1 MATSGWFDVLGRDL
15 KFTRRILGKNF
26 AFTATAIITLAL
38 GIAASTVIYS
48 VVDAVLLQPLDYEN
62 SGDLYRIY
70 TVDPAGLPRG
80 TTGPPHIDPIA
91 EEGQSIQSAFYG
103 YSFEQSVVNGEG
115 SAFFVNEFRT
125 SEQFFQVFTED
136 MHLGRGFGPD
146 DNFRNTVLSYQT
158 WRDVFGFDPDVI
170 GKPINVGSG
179 PLTVIG
185 VAAEGFEFPVGIG
198 MWTMIYTGR
207 DAGMDGPLPLLNMPG
222 YVRASPGVSAAQVQA
237 ELDVFESRLSESFR
251 WPDNRPLEFV
261 ARPLLQE
268 VVGDLRATL
277 LIVSGATAVLLLIA
291 CINVA
296 NLLLARGVV
305 RQSEFALREA
315 IGARKWRVFRQ
326 LMTES
331 FVLCS
336 VGGVLGLGLALG
348 AIQLLRATGSADLPR
363 LSSVSIDANVFVFA
377 AACVLLVAFLVGFA
391 PALRVSRG
399 NLSAIINAGGRSA
412 AAARGRN
419 RIFGALVIAE
429 IALAV
434 VLVIGAGLLVRSY
447 SQLASAD
454 AGFDTRRLLTVVLNV
469 TGRFD
474 VRNARVD
481 QERGEVVYEG
491 TGLLG
496 VAQFYEELT
505 RRIDALPGVAAAG
518 ATSAAP
524 LNQGIFPITLGAVP
538 VIGSDR
544 PVTEQLA
551 YPNQVAPEY
560 FATLGLRPLTGRL
573 LERTDRRGSPGVAVI
588 NETYARAYLDGENPI
603 GRRIRAGGGSRPG
616 SLGWGQLGD
625 SVVTEVEIVGVI
637 PDIKQASL
645 KDRVEPAVYIP
656 QEQWTMRRGA
666 ILVRAEHDDPASLI
680 PAIRRELAAMDST
693 IPAIFAV
700 YSDVIAA
707 SLARERLG
715 AIVLVVFGLV
725 SLTLA
730 AVGTYGLMSFSVNQR
745 FNEIAVRSAF
755 GAERDTLLKMFVT
768 SALQLAGIGI
778 VVGVAGAVAMRQIV
792 ASQLYET
799 SALDPWVLAAV
810 PLTML
815 GVTLLA
821 SYLPARRASRI
832 DVTAALREN

>member
-1 MATSGWFDVLGRDL
+1 
-15 KFTRRILGKNF
+15 
-26 AFTATAIITLAL
+26 
-38 GIAASTVIYS
+38 
-48 VVDAVLLQPLDYEN
+48 
-62 SGDLYRIY
+62 
-70 TVDPAGLPRG
+70 
-80 TTGPPHIDPIA
+80 
-91 EEGQSIQSAFYG
+91 
-103 YSFEQSVVNGEG
+103 
-115 SAFFVNEFRT
+115 
-125 SEQFFQVFTED
+125 
-136 MHLGRGFGPD
+136 
-146 DNFRNTVLSYQT
+146 
-158 WRDVFGFDPDVI
+158 
-170 GKPINVGSG
+170 
-179 PLTVIG
+179 
-185 VAAEGFEFPVGIG
+185 
-198 MWTMIYTGR
+198 
-207 DAGMDGPLPLLNMPG
+207 
-222 YVRASPGVSAAQVQA
+222 
-237 ELDVFESRLSESFR
+237 
-251 WPDNRPLEFV
+251 
-261 ARPLLQE
+261 
-268 VVGDLRATL
+268 
-277 LIVSGATAVLLLIA
+277 
-291 CINVA
+291 
-296 NLLLARGVV
+296 
-305 RQSEFALREA
+305 
-315 IGARKWRVFRQ
+315 VFRQ
-326 LMTES
+326 LMAES
-331 FVLCS
+331 FVVCS

-363 LSSVSIDANVFVFA
+363 LSSVSIDTNVFLFA
-377 AACVLLVAFLVGFA
+377 AACVLLVALLVGFA

-524 LNQGIFPITLGAVP
+524 LNQGIFPITLGAIP

-544 PVTEQLA
+544 PVTEQLGYA
-551 YPNQVAPEY
+551 NQVAPE
-560 FATLGLRPLTGRL
+560 FFTTLGLRPLTGRL

-625 SVVTEVEIVGVI
+625 SVVTEVEIVGVV

-645 KDRVEPAVYIP
+645 QDRVEPAVYIP

-707 SLARERLG
+707 SLARQRLG

-778 VVGVAGAVAMRQIV
+778 VVGVAGAVAMRQVV

-799 SALDPWVLAAV
+799 SALDPWVLALV

-815 GVTLLA
+815 AVTMLA
-821 SYLPARRASRI
+821 SYMPARRASRI
-832 DVTAALREN
+832 DVSVALREN